1 MYSCC
6 SIRLLL
12 PSTWE
17 TYTIVRSLLDPV
29 QCSLYKRS
37 HNKYQGTKDQILT
50 MLAQPPSCK
59 RQVLPAR
66 ENCQQVMENC
76 NANRTTLTSVHPY
89 PVLCSTLPP
98 PLTQKRECSSTGLEP
113 RGPQLL
119 AACNPHATASQLRL
133 TSRTQQPCCMYDRQ
147 VSKVHGNPRK
157 KVHKLP

>member
-1 MYSCC
+1 
-6 SIRLLL
+6 
-12 PSTWE
+12 
-17 TYTIVRSLLDPV
+17 VRPPLDPV

-37 HNKYQGTKDQILT
+37 HNKYQGTKDQILM

-76 NANRTTLTSVHPY
+76 NANRTTPTSVHPY

-98 PLTQKRECSSTGLEP
+98 PLTQKRECSSTGLES

-119 AACNPHATASQLRL
+119 LPATLTQQHLSCASQVGRSSPAACMTGKCQRSTN
-133 TSRTQQPCCMYDRQ
+133 
-147 VSKVHGNPRK
+147 GNPRK
-157 KVHKLP
+157 KSTNCFEIHPMASTGHPSFA